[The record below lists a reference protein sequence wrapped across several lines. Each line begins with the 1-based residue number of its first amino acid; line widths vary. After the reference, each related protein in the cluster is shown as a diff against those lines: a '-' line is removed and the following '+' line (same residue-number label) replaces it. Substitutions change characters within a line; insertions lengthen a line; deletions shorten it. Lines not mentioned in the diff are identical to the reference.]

1 MYETYPEYANLR
13 VLKSDWGIAESAEA
27 LEAELDA
34 DWWAIV
40 RREIPYSPHSDSHL
54 VEVCVLIKK
63 PYGKEN
69 FVAEG
74 NGKVLYVGQG
84 RRRELV
90 YSGQAGV
97 GGAPVG
103 RRFVIVETHP
113 VKAFYLRHKGE
124 GYRAFRYTTELHF
137 QKDTRNKLD
146 VQQFLQEHMADVHPV
161 FTPAYFARLVEL
173 VKGEKDSAQA
183 VQERLLLE
191 FRKPIA
197 AFKKLQAV
205 ENEERARLE
214 TQRREQEEQDKRDLE
229 ARAYTPPPQAEPS
242 FVPPQAAFEARP
254 LPGGGA
260 APAPAA
266 GSPDM
271 LDFARGGGSGGGGG
285 GSSGGSGGV
294 APAPAPKLSTAGGS
308 GGSSGVG
315 ARSTGG
321 PSWIDFNA
329 VPNEQERKSM

>member
-54 VEVCVLIKK
+54 VEVYVLVKK

-74 NGKVLYVGQG
+74 NGKILYVGQG

-90 YSGQAGV
+90 YGGQAGV

-146 VQQFLQEHMADVHPV
+146 VQQFLQMHMADVHPV

-205 ENEERARLE
+205 ENEERARME
-214 TQRREQEEQDKRDLE
+214 TQRRAQEEQDKRELE

-242 FVPPQAAFEARP
+242 FVPPPAAFGAPP
-254 LPGGGA
+254 LPAGG
-260 APAPAA
+260 PAPV
-266 GSPDM
+266 P
-271 LDFARGGGSGGGGG
+271 
-285 GSSGGSGGV
+285 
-294 APAPAPKLSTAGGS
+294 APAPAPAPAQDRPPAAAAPQRQPAAARRTARPA
-308 GGSSGVG
+308 G
-315 ARSTGG
+315 AACTPAPRARACPVPPAPAAASPCGPAPRSRR
-321 PSWIDFNA
+321 PAAS
-329 VPNEQERKSM
+329 